1 MILGSLSI
9 ILSLKLLS
17 SIIRKLAVAVETGNQ
32 HMGICYTQINLNVV
46 E

>member
-1 MILGSLSI
+1 
-9 ILSLKLLS
+9 
-17 SIIRKLAVAVETGNQ
+17 LAVAVETGNQ

>member
-1 MILGSLSI
+1 MLRFF
-9 ILSLKLLS
+9 KAELL
-17 SIIRKLAVAVETGNQ
+17 IKREIGD